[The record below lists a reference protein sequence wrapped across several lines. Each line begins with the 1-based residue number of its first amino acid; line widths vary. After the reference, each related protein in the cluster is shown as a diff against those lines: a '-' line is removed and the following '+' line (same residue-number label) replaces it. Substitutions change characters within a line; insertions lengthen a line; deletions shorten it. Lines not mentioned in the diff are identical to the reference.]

1 MQLSQRLNKVRSSVL
16 PPVGAFLVGI
26 LLLVGLGCSENV
38 GALDVTAPS
47 TENDDGS
54 GAVVSDPALAADGEA
69 ASPPGA
75 NSFVE
80 SAAGESDVATAA
92 GDEVD
97 EADATAGPA
106 TTVSRVDL
114 VYFHTAY
121 ACGCMAE
128 IGDVIKGAL
137 QDHFPDEIEQKT
149 VRFHSVISDDPKN
162 ESIVRM
168 YGSQPFDLFIVTYE
182 GGKASATPVYE
193 IWAYMDDYD
202 ALGAYV
208 LQRVEGALSRVIDHA

>member
-1 MQLSQRLNKVRSSVL
+1 MQLSQGLNDVRSNVL
-16 PPVGAFLVGI
+16 PIVGAFLVGM
-26 LLLVGLGCSENV
+26 LLLVGLGCSANV
-38 GALDVTAPS
+38 GALDVTALA

-54 GAVVSDPALAADGEA
+54 GAVVSDPVLAADGEA

-75 NSFVE
+75 NGFVE
-80 SAAGESDVATAA
+80 SAAGESGATNA

-97 EADATAGPA
+97 EVDATAEPV
-106 TTVSRVDL
+106 TPVSRVDL

-137 QDHFPDEIEQKT
+137 QAHFPEEIEQKT
-149 VRFHSVISDDPKN
+149 VRFHSVVSDDPKN

-182 GGKASATPVYE
+182 GGKPSATPVYE

-202 ALGAYV
+202 ALGAYM
-208 LQRVEGALSRVIDHA
+208 LQRVEGALSRVIDYA

>member
-1 MQLSQRLNKVRSSVL
+1 MQQSQRLKKVRSRVL
-16 PPVGAFLVGI
+16 PPVGAFLVGM
-26 LLLVGLGCSENV
+26 LLLAGLGCSENV

-54 GAVVSDPALAADGEA
+54 HALVSDPVLAADVEA

-75 NSFVE
+75 NGFVE
-80 SAAGESDVATAA
+80 SASGESGATNA

-97 EADATAGPA
+97 QADATAEPV
-106 TTVSRVDL
+106 TTISRVDL
-114 VYFHTAY
+114 VYFHTANP
-121 ACGCMAE
+121 CGCMAE

-137 QDHFPDEIEQKT
+137 QARFPDEMEQKA
-149 VRFHSVISDDPKN
+149 VRFHSVVSDDPKN

-182 GGKASATPVYE
+182 GGKASATAVYE
-193 IWAYMDDYD
+193 IWAYMNDYD
-202 ALGAYV
+202 ALGAHV
-208 LQRVEGALSRVIDHA
+208 LQRVEGALSRVADHT

>member
-1 MQLSQRLNKVRSSVL
+1 MQQSQRLKKVRGSVL
-16 PPVGAFLVGI
+16 PPVGAFLVGM

-38 GALDVTAPS
+38 GALDVTALS
-47 TENDDGS
+47 TEHDDGS
-54 GAVVSDPALAADGEA
+54 DALVSDPVLAADGEA
-69 ASPPGA
+69 ASPSGA
-75 NSFVE
+75 NGFVE
-80 SAAGESDVATAA
+80 SAAGESGATNA

-97 EADATAGPA
+97 EADATAGPV
-106 TTVSRVDL
+106 TPVSRVDL

-137 QDHFPDEIEQKT
+137 QSHFLDEIEQKT
-149 VRFHSVISDDPKN
+149 VRFHSVVSDDPKN